1 LTKPSWLIP
10 ILLFLMFLLPL
21 ARLQFARAGFQTIH
35 VPADFSTIQS
45 AIDNVNPGGTI
56 LVASGTYVEHLII
69 DRNLFLIGDDRD
81 TTIIDGDG
89 ASTVI
94 SIEVDD
100 VAIENFTVT
109 KSGSQNFTTGIS
121 VNQAR
126 GIFFDRVRV
135 MNTYTGIDLSSS
147 TSNDVVDSII
157 FNNTNGLVCLYS
169 NSNLFS
175 NNTFSANGQAI
186 GLYYSG
192 TNTFVGNT
200 LSNDGEGLF
209 LTSSSNKN
217 NFYHNNFETG
227 HPVTSGSSNIWSHGN
242 EGNYWADYNFTG
254 QDSNGDGVGA
264 QPYRIDDSNLD
275 YYPLMGSYAEYDI
288 NIGNVTYRIAII
300 SNSTIFDLLFEIDG
314 QTGNKILSFNA
325 SGEQSTTGFCR
336 ITIPTSLMGPPFIVT
351 TSAGTITASLLSP
364 SNGTSSYLY
373 FSYPN
378 NNLTIYVIY
387 SNELQLYNQLL
398 DKYAKL
404 QADFN
409 GLNSTYQTMLTNYT
423 NGYQALLSK
432 YDALLQ
438 NLTQLQSDLLSLNS
452 ALEQNLLN
460 QSQNEQNLRN
470 LTYVFAALTAT
481 LLVTTVY
488 LSSRLHLTKKQK
500 TYKTRQ
506 ENT

>member
-1 LTKPSWLIP
+1 
-10 ILLFLMFLLPL
+10 MLPL
-21 ARLQFARAGFQTIH
+21 TRLHFAKAGFQTIH
-35 VPADFSTIQS
+35 VPADFQTIQS
-45 AIDNVNPGGTI
+45 AIDNANPGATI

-69 DRNLFLIGDDRD
+69 DRNLLLIGEDRD

-94 SIEVDD
+94 ALAVDD
-100 VAIENFTVT
+100 VTIESFTVT

-121 VNQAR
+121 VDQAR
-126 GIFFDRVRV
+126 GIFIDHVKV
-135 MNTYTGIDLSSS
+135 INTYTGLDLSSS
-147 TSNDVVDSII
+147 TSNDVADSII
-157 FNNTNGLVCLYS
+157 VNNTNGLVCLYS

-175 NNTFSANGQAI
+175 NNTFSGNGQAI
-186 GLYYSG
+186 SLYYCG

-200 LSNDGEGLF
+200 LSNDVEGLF

-217 NFYHNNFETG
+217 NFYHNNFEDAA
-227 HPVTSGSSNIWSHGN
+227 PVTSGSSNIWSHGN

-254 QDSNGDGVGA
+254 QDVNGDGIGA
-264 QPYRIDDSNLD
+264 QPYRLDDNNFD
-275 YYPLMGSYAEYDI
+275 YYPLMGPYAEYDI
-288 NIGNVTYRIAII
+288 NLGNVTYRITTI
-300 SNSTIFDLLFEIDG
+300 SNSTIFDLRFEIDG
-314 QTGNKILSFNA
+314 QTGNRILSFNA

-351 TSAGTITASLLSP
+351 TSEGTITASLLGP

-378 NNLTIYVIY
+378 DNLTTYVIY
-387 SNELQLYNQLL
+387 SSELQLYNELL

-404 QADFN
+404 QADFI
-409 GLNSTYQTMLTNYT
+409 GLNSTYQAMLTNYT

-470 LTYVFAALTAT
+470 LTYVFAALTAAF
-481 LLVTTVY
+481 LITTVY
-488 LSSRLHLTKKQK
+488 LSSRLYLTKKQK
-500 TYKTRQ
+500 TYKAQQ
-506 ENT
+506 EDS